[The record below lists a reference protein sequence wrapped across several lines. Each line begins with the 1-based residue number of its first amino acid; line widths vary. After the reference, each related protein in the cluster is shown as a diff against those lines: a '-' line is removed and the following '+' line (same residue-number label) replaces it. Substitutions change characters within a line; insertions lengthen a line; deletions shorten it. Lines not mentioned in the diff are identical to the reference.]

1 MKVLSPTKKRRAVF
15 RVMEQFDVF
24 EQRSCRAL
32 SQPRSAQHY
41 LPRVRN
47 GEELLTERMI
57 ELANQVRSL
66 WLPQNNPFI
75 AKVPQ

>member
-1 MKVLSPTKKRRAVF
+1 
-15 RVMEQFDVF
+15 MEQFDVF

-57 ELANQVRSL
+57 ELTNKYGRYSYHRIMALMQREL
-66 WLPQNNPFI
+66 AYYF
-75 AKVPQ
+75 